1 MLIFVSSS
9 GFVST
14 QESSQTLNAILLD
27 PNPVTMINKLRRN
40 QRKQQLGNVPP
51 STHTHAVRL
60 PGTKANPAFYIRPHE
75 SELAS
80 HSCCKGKIDLLDVEI
95 DNLSVQHLF
104 ITPKELLSVCLYRKR
119 ARFLEIRPL
128 LLADCRMTELLL

>member
-14 QESSQTLNAILLD
+14 QESSQMLNAILLD
-27 PNPVTMINKLRRN
+27 PNPVTMINKLKRN

-51 STHTHAVRL
+51 PHTHTHTVRL
-60 PGTKANPAFYIRPHE
+60 PGTKANPAFYIRPRE

-95 DNLSVQHLF
+95 DNLL
-104 ITPKELLSVCLYRKR
+104 
-119 ARFLEIRPL
+119 
-128 LLADCRMTELLL
+128 